1 MSVSVSGNMHIF
13 GCSKAALAIFW
24 VGLAKYGNLHNH
36 ACKLGTTTIV
46 EILINRLTTYIKL
59 KCFGSSF

>member
-36 ACKLGTTTIV
+36 ATRDH
-46 EILINRLTTYIKL
+46 NNSRN
-59 KCFGSSF
+59 FDQ

>member
-1 MSVSVSGNMHIF
+1 MSVSVSGSMHIF

-36 ACKLGTTTIV
+36 ANSGPQQQSK
-46 EILINRLTTYIKL
+46 
-59 KCFGSSF
+59 F